1 MNTFEQAQQD
11 AQAQQRVVVIGAGYS
26 GLMAALRLSPHAR
39 VTLLDP
45 VGHLTERVR
54 LHEVAAGRPESEV
67 THPLDRFLRRT
78 RITHH
83 TGLAV
88 SLDPAAR
95 TVTTDTGRVLSY
107 DRLVYALGST
117 TRLPDRHAERLFT
130 AESAPSLHKRL
141 LDGPG
146 QLAVVGGGLTGIE
159 MAAELAER
167 HGRDWQVRLLTSG
180 TLAPGLSAKGR
191 AHLRRTLASLGV
203 RIEEGH
209 RITDPDTVDADAVVW
224 SASMVPHTTLA
235 ADAGLALNSLG
246 RIDVDAAHR
255 SVSHPE
261 IYVSGD
267 AGGTHRMSCAA
278 ALPMGSRVAT
288 SIIAE
293 GRGKGPV
300 AQPVSYVLQCISLG
314 RRNGLVQSVRSDDS
328 PRELVL
334 TGKPAALVKEQIC
347 ASTVKSLAF
356 AARRP
361 GAITLTPGF

>member
-1 MNTFEQAQQD
+1 MEQT
-11 AQAQQRVVVIGAGYS
+11 QQRIVVIGAGYS

-45 VGHLTERVR
+45 VGHLTERIR

-67 THPLDRFLRRT
+67 AHPLTGFLRHT

-83 TGLAV
+83 TGRAV
-88 SLDPAAR
+88 ALDPTAR

-117 TRLPDRHAERLFT
+117 TRLPDRAERLFT

-146 QLAVVGGGLTGIE
+146 RLAVVGGGLTGIE

-167 HGRDWQVRLLTSG
+167 YGRDWQVRLLTSD
-180 TLAPGLSAKGR
+180 TLAPGVSAKGR
-191 AHLRRTLASLGV
+191 AHLRTTLTSLGV

-224 SASMVPHTTLA
+224 SASMVPNTGLA
-235 ADAGLALNSLG
+235 ADAGLALNSHG

-261 IYVSGD
+261 IYVAGD
-267 AGGTHRMSCAA
+267 AGGTHRMSCQA
-278 ALPMGSRVAT
+278 ALPMGSRIAT

-300 AQPVSYVLQCISLG
+300 AHPVSYVLQCISLG
-314 RRNGLVQSVRSDDS
+314 RRDGLVQSVRSDDS
-328 PRELVL
+328 PRNLVL
-334 TGKPAALVKEQIC
+334 TGRPAAFVKEQIC
-347 ASTVKSLAF
+347 ASTVKTMSL

-361 GAITLTPGF
+361 GAVPLTPGF